1 MLKRIVVPAAFAALF
16 VTAAIASAQSAGGV
30 WQGAYSAEQATAG
43 KATYDAKCAICHG
56 ATLGGGDSAPALTGV
71 AFLNNWNGT
80 SAKDLFDRIHDTM
93 PADAPGSLSGPRTA
107 EIIAYI
113 FQTSGFPAGANPLP
127 TAPPPLEAVKIVA
140 TKPAG

>member
-1 MLKRIVVPAAFAALF
+1 MFNRVMISTLAALS
-16 VTAAIASAQSAGGV
+16 VTASLAVAQSAGGV
-30 WQGAYSAEQATAG
+30 WQGAYTAEQATAG
-43 KATYDAKCAICHG
+43 KATYEGKCAICHG
-56 ATLGGGDSAPALTGV
+56 ATLTGGDSAPALTGV

-80 SAKDLFDRIHDTM
+80 SAKDLYDRIHDTM

-127 TAPPPLEAVKIVA
+127 TAPPALETIKIVA
-140 TKPAG
+140 TKP

>member
-1 MLKRIVVPAAFAALF
+1 MHKRILVSAALAAFALM
-16 VTAAIASAQSAGGV
+16 ASAALAQGAGGV

-56 ATLGGGDSAPALTGV
+56 ATLGGGDSAPALSGV

-127 TAPPPLEAVKIVA
+127 TAPPALEAVKIMA
-140 TKPAG
+140 TKP

>member
-1 MLKRIVVPAAFAALF
+1 MFKRIVVSAIVALA
-16 VTAAIASAQSAGGV
+16 VTASLASAQSAGDV
-30 WQGAYSAEQATAG
+30 WKGAYTAEQATAG
-43 KATYDAKCAICHG
+43 KATYDGKCAICHG
-56 ATLGGGDSAPALTGV
+56 ATLAGGDSAPALAGV

-113 FQTSGFPAGANPLP
+113 FQASGFPAGANPLP
-127 TAPPPLEAVKIVA
+127 TAPSALEAVKIVA
-140 TKPAG
+140 TKP